1 MEEYH
6 THPVYSPVTQKK
18 SVNSPGIDKLITH
31 KHTRWVISID
41 HVERDFAP
49 LGQYLTTFLFSS
61 HFPVTLSPQMNFPS
75 VSTKNTKQEILKAYS
90 ELLNAIKKGKVSSD
104 PTLSQKTTD
113 QPGNFRVKVMARV
126 DEIEKEVENKK
137 LESEDLSKKIE
148 ELKNTL
154 DLASKVQ
161 LSLDKLK
168 STENKISE
176 ETNAWEI
183 RKKQLEKEV
192 SDESEWQKTRLEK
205 ELEQKKWEFQNE
217 LDRKTKLFEEEKIL
231 FKTKVKEYEDLRLKV
246 KEIPNL
252 IENEKKEIEKEIEGR
267 IAYDFEVEQKLAKQ
281 QFDSDKKL
289 LEQKISD
296 LESQIKN
303 LNNESS
309 SLHSQL
315 SNAQQ
320 QMKDMAVAALNKTK
334 EVE

>member
-1 MEEYH
+1 M
-6 THPVYSPVTQKK
+6 
-18 SVNSPGIDKLITH
+18 
-31 KHTRWVISID
+31 
-41 HVERDFAP
+41 
-49 LGQYLTTFLFSS
+49 
-61 HFPVTLSPQMNFPS
+61 
-75 VSTKNTKQEILKAYS
+75 
-90 ELLNAIKKGKVSSD
+90 
-104 PTLSQKTTD
+104 
-113 QPGNFRVKVMARV
+113 
-126 DEIEKEVENKK
+126 
-137 LESEDLSKKIE
+137 
-148 ELKNTL
+148 